1 MIDSSSNEAGTSR
14 PTRTADAIAT
24 PHASTAV
31 LATTKTGLFSP
42 DGFGLLLL
50 ILVALTVARLSA
62 LSASVVD
69 LFPDEAQYWAWSR
82 DWALGYF
89 SKPPLL
95 AWIIGVATWTCGNA
109 EPCVRAPA
117 PLFYFGTCVLTY
129 VIGRTLYDARTAFW
143 AGLTMAFGIG
153 TAFSARI
160 ISTDVPLLFFWALA
174 LLAYLKF
181 VERPGAKYAVV
192 LGLSL
197 GLGLL
202 AKYAMAYFLLGMA
215 LAAVLDR
222 DSREALRSRAML
234 LALALAV
241 VIVAPNLYWNLTHD
255 LVTFRSTQAVIVG
268 RSAPVPLLAALEF
281 LGAQFAVGGP
291 IVFAVFLYVAV
302 RMRSHVVLRADRLML
317 AFALPPLAIITAI
330 ALTTKVNANWAA
342 PSFISATVLAAAWL
356 TRGNAVIYLKAGVAL
371 GIVVQV
377 LLFVGDAFAYR
388 VSVPPFGDVYYR
400 TLGWRSFAMSAGE
413 LADRIGAAAIVGDE
427 RRDVASL
434 LYYRRDHP
442 PAILAWRSAD
452 DIQFDATHAFSDAV
466 RDPVLFVS
474 ECPFPE
480 RLRKFYEN
488 VELIDEIISPAGPSS
503 LRWHGA
509 FRLAGRRAPIE
520 ALAPC
525 VRAAN

>member
-1 MIDSSSNEAGTSR
+1 MPRASAAVPAGARTGPLSR
-14 PTRTADAIAT
+14 
-24 PHASTAV
+24 
-31 LATTKTGLFSP
+31 

-50 ILVALTVARLSA
+50 ILVGLTITRLLASLVA
-62 LSASVVD
+62 VVD

-95 AWIIGVATWTCGNA
+95 AWIIGVATWSCGNA

-117 PLFYFGTCVLTY
+117 PLFYFGTCLLTY
-129 VIGRTLYDARTAFW
+129 AIGRTLYDARTAFW

-181 VERPGAKYAVV
+181 VERPAAKYAVV

-197 GLGLL
+197 GFGLL

-222 DSREALRSRAML
+222 DAREALRSRAML
-234 LALALAV
+234 LALALALG
-241 VIVAPNLYWNLTHD
+241 IVAPNLYWNLTHE
-255 LVTFRSTQAVIVG
+255 LATFRSTQAVIAG
-268 RSAPVPLLAALEF
+268 RTAPVPLLPALEF

-291 IVFAVFLYVAV
+291 IVFAVFLCVAV
-302 RMRSHVVLRADRLML
+302 RMQSHVVLRTDRLML
-317 AFALPPLAIITAI
+317 AFALPPLAVITAI

-342 PSFISATVLAAAWL
+342 PSFVSATVLAAAWL
-356 TRGNAVIYLKAGVAL
+356 TRRNAVIFLKAGVAL
-371 GIVVQV
+371 GIAVQV
-377 LLFVGDAFAYR
+377 LLLIGDAFAYR
-388 VSVPPFGDVYYR
+388 VSIPPFGDVYYR
-400 TLGWRSFAMSAGE
+400 TLGWRSFAASTGT
-413 LADRIGAAAIVGDE
+413 LADRIGATAVVGDE
-427 RRDVASL
+427 RRDIASL

-442 PAILAWRSAD
+442 QAILAWRAAD
-452 DIQFDATHAFSDAV
+452 DIQFDGTHAFSEAV
-466 RDPVLFVS
+466 PDPVLFVS

-480 RLRKFYEN
+480 RLRKFYER
-488 VELIDEIISPAGPSS
+488 VEPIEEIISPAGPTSA
-503 LRWHGA
+503 RWHGA

-520 ALAPC
+520 PLAPC
-525 VRAAN
+525 LSAAR